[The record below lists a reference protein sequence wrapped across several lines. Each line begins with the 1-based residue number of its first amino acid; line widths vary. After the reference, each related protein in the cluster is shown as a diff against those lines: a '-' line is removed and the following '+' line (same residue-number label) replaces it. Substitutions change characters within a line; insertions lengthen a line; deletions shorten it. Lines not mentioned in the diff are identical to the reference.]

1 MIEKSLSV
9 TKAAR
14 VLGVSVPT
22 VKRMAAD
29 GELQFF
35 RTPGGHLRVA
45 AESVERLREGNT
57 KEARH
62 REPSSVLKNRREHVE
77 ELGLEAQELRSQREL
92 SKLRKEAAEEAE
104 RERQDLARRER
115 EQRREGERTQL
126 EQERRDQEQEEA
138 KQLQRE
144 AEQHRKWRDGW
155 LTEALKLIPRD
166 CPKEYYGGV
175 CQEVEKTL
183 DRLDPGCA
191 QYVIREV
198 VASAVERGLHSW
210 RRRKTVE
217 DAIEKAEDCLPF
229 WAKSFSRPTEWQTK
243 VRHMARENIARLP
256 ESASLEE
263 IRTAAI
269 GAGHAVARQYEESQ
283 AAEEKKQ
290 DREAEQEKRAR
301 KVRWGLAHVSSYL
314 RQLEEDDE
322 FEFEERERLTRKLEK
337 RIRPELLKE
346 VEADPDLDY
355 RDVEEMVED
364 LVDEFLP
371 EFVEED

>member
-229 WAKSFSRPTEWQTK
+229 WAKSFSSSPWWK
-243 VRHMARENIARLP
+243 C
-256 ESASLEE
+256 
-263 IRTAAI
+263 I
-269 GAGHAVARQYEESQ
+269 GGMI
-283 AAEEKKQ
+283 
-290 DREAEQEKRAR
+290 
-301 KVRWGLAHVSSYL
+301 
-314 RQLEEDDE
+314 
-322 FEFEERERLTRKLEK
+322 FEEGSCGAEGEAAQWRHGNGNTKTTGTARRVVDRDSGVAAVWGASILRA
-337 RIRPELLKE
+337 
-346 VEADPDLDY
+346 VEQTAGGG
-355 RDVEEMVED
+355 RV
-364 LVDEFLP
+364 
-371 EFVEED
+371 